1 MSDIHSKKIVIKNTL
16 EEVQRAID
24 GFEEFAEVHSIPKN
38 LMLKVNIVLDELL
51 SNIVKY
57 SFPDEEEHVIDITL
71 ELFTTG
77 KLTLC
82 LTDEGV
88 PFNPFNAPEPD
99 LLMPLEDREIGGLGI
114 LIVKRLMD
122 EYNYKRQAN
131 VNVTSMIKNKI
142 Q

>member
-1 MSDIHSKKIVIKNTL
+1 MSEIYSRKITIKNTI
-16 EEVQRAID
+16 EEVQRAI
-24 GFEEFAEVHSIPKN
+24 GAFEEFSNTYAIPTN

-57 SFPDEEEHVIDITL
+57 SFPDGDEHVIDITL

-77 KLTLC
+77 KLTLS

-88 PFNPFNAPEPD
+88 PFNPFDAPEPD
-99 LLMPLEDREIGGLGI
+99 LSMPLEEREVGGLGI

-122 EYNYKRQAN
+122 EYHYKRQAN
-131 VNVTSMIKNKI
+131 LNITSMIKNKI
-142 Q
+142 

>member
-1 MSDIHSKKIVIKNTL
+1 MSEIHSRKIIIKNTI
-16 EEVQRAID
+16 EEVQRAITD
-24 GFEEFAEVHSIPKN
+24 FEAFAATHSIPTN
-38 LMLKVNIVLDELL
+38 VMLKINIVLDELL

-57 SFPDEEEHVIDITL
+57 SFPDGKEHVIDITL

-88 PFNPFNAPEPD
+88 PFNPFSAPDPD
-99 LLMPLEDREIGGLGI
+99 LSMPLEQREIGGLGI

-131 VNVTSMIKNKI
+131 LNITSMKKNKI
-142 Q
+142 

>member
-1 MSDIHSKKIVIKNTL
+1 MSDIQSKKITIKNTI
-16 EEVQRAID
+16 EEVQRAIEA
-24 GFEEFAEVHSIPKN
+24 FEAFAIAHTIPTN

-57 SFPDEEEHVIDITL
+57 SFPDGKEHVIDINL

-77 KLTLC
+77 KLTLS

-88 PFNPFNAPEPD
+88 PFNPFDTPEPD
-99 LLMPLEDREIGGLGI
+99 LSIPLEEREVGGLGI

-122 EYNYKRQAN
+122 EYHYKRQAN
-131 VNVTSMIKNKI
+131 LNITSMIKNKI
-142 Q
+142 

>member
-1 MSDIHSKKIVIKNTL
+1 MPKVHSRKIIIKNTI
-16 EEVQRAID
+16 EEVQRAITA
-24 GFEEFAEVHSIPKN
+24 FEDFAAIHTIPRN

-57 SFPDEEEHVIDITL
+57 SFPDGKEHVIDITL

-88 PFNPFNAPEPD
+88 PFNPFDAPDPD
-99 LLMPLEDREIGGLGI
+99 LSMPLEEREVGGLGI

-131 VNVTSMIKNKI
+131 LNVTSMIKNKI
-142 Q
+142 

>member
-1 MSDIHSKKIVIKNTL
+1 MSEIHSRKITIKNTI
-16 EEVQRAID
+16 EEVQRAITA
-24 GFEEFAEVHSIPKN
+24 FEEFAATHSIPTN
-38 LMLKVNIVLDELL
+38 IMLKVNIVLDELL

-57 SFPDEEEHVIDITL
+57 SFPDDQEHVIDITL

-88 PFNPFNAPEPD
+88 PFNPFSAPDPD
-99 LLMPLEDREIGGLGI
+99 LSIPLEEREIGGLGI

-122 EYNYKRQAN
+122 EYHYKRQAN
-131 VNVTSMIKNKI
+131 LNITSMIKNKI
-142 Q
+142 

>member
-1 MSDIHSKKIVIKNTL
+1 MSDIHSKKITIKNTL
-16 EEVQRAID
+16 EEVQRAISS
-24 GFEEFAEVHSIPKN
+24 FEEFAATYEIPTA

-57 SFPDEEEHVIDITL
+57 SFPDGKEHVIDITL

-88 PFNPFNAPEPD
+88 PFNPFNAPDPD
-99 LLMPLEDREIGGLGI
+99 LSMPLEQREIGGLGI

-122 EYNYKRQAN
+122 EYHYKRQAN
-131 VNVTSMIKNKI
+131 LNVTSMSKNKI
-142 Q
+142 

>member
-1 MSDIHSKKIVIKNTL
+1 MSDIHSRKITIKNTI
-16 EEVQRAID
+16 EEVQRAIIA
-24 GFEEFAEVHSIPKN
+24 FEEFAAAHSIPTN

-57 SFPDEEEHVIDITL
+57 SFPDGKEHVIDITL

-88 PFNPFNAPEPD
+88 PFNPFSAPDPD
-99 LLMPLEDREIGGLGI
+99 LSIPLEEREIGGLGI

-122 EYNYKRQAN
+122 EYHYKRQAN
-131 VNVTSMIKNKI
+131 LNITSMIKNKI
-142 Q
+142 

>member
-1 MSDIHSKKIVIKNTL
+1 MSEIHSRKIIIKNTI
-16 EEVQRAID
+16 EEVQRAIAA
-24 GFEEFAEVHSIPKN
+24 FEDFAATYSIPTN

-57 SFPDEEEHVIDITL
+57 SFPDGKEHVIDITL

-99 LLMPLEDREIGGLGI
+99 LSMPLEERKIGGLGI

-122 EYNYKRQAN
+122 EYHYKRQAN
-131 VNVTSMIKNKI
+131 LNITSMIKNKI
-142 Q
+142 

>member
-1 MSDIHSKKIVIKNTL
+1 MSEVHSRKIIIKNTI
-16 EEVQRAID
+16 EEVQRAITA
-24 GFEEFAEVHSIPKN
+24 FEDFAAIHAIPRN

-57 SFPDEEEHVIDITL
+57 SFPDGKEHVIDITL

-88 PFNPFNAPEPD
+88 PFNPFDAPDPD
-99 LLMPLEDREIGGLGI
+99 LSMPLEEREVGGLGI

-131 VNVTSMIKNKI
+131 LNVTSMIKNKI
-142 Q
+142 